1 MDHTHSNDSL
11 DRSCRPLR
19 VALMWRGNWRTPE
32 EPTNHAS
39 RLLPLVQA
47 FAALGV
53 ETAPVVYFDED
64 VEAAR
69 RALLLC
75 DGVMVW
81 INPLQDGRDRT
92 QVNALLREVASQD
105 VMVSAHPDA
114 IGSMGTKEV
123 LFQTRDLGW
132 GVDVDIYRTHE
143 EFALRFAVKLATA
156 GARVL
161 KPLRGNDGQGVTK
174 VELASPDQVRVQA
187 ASTDLVE
194 TLPLAD
200 FLPRL
205 AGAFADGGV
214 IDQAFQTNVE
224 AGMVRCYMSGDRVVG
239 FSEQQPRG
247 KDTRS
252 GAPAFGMQSA
262 KAMHAADAG
271 RFSDLRRLMET
282 DWTPGLMRTL
292 GLAPDSLPALWD
304 ADFLWREAGAAR
316 PSPWALCEIN
326 VSSVLP
332 FPDMSAPLIARTVH
346 DRPHAAASGRIGS
359 RGAAGAEIRF
369 MTLPGG

>member
-1 MDHTHSNDSL
+1 MDHAHAKDSL
-11 DRSCRPLR
+11 DNLSSRRPGKLYR
-19 VALMWRGNWRTPE
+19 LALMWRGNWRAPE

-39 RLLPLVQA
+39 RLAPLVQA
-47 FAALGV
+47 FAVLGV
-53 ETAPVVYFDED
+53 ETTPVLYFDEE

-69 RALLLC
+69 RAVLLC

-81 INPLQDGRDRT
+81 INPLQDGRDRAK
-92 QVNALLREVASQD
+92 VNALLRDVANEG
-105 VMVSAHPDA
+105 VLVSAHPDA

-143 EFALRFAVKLATA
+143 EFALRFPVKLATA

-174 VELASPDQVRVQA
+174 VELAGPGQVRVQS
-187 ASTDLVE
+187 ASSDLLE
-194 TLPLAD
+194 TLPFAD
-200 FLPRL
+200 LLPRL
-205 AGAFADGGV
+205 AGAFADGGL

-239 FSEQQPRG
+239 FSEQQPRARE
-247 KDTRS
+247 TRS
-252 GAPAFGMQSA
+252 GAPAFGMHSA
-262 KAMHAADAG
+262 KAMHDADAA
-271 RFSDLRRLMET
+271 RFLDLRRLMEV
-282 DWTPGLMRTL
+282 DWTPSLMRTL
-292 GLAPDSLPALWD
+292 GLAPDDLPALWD

-332 FPDMSAPLIARTVH
+332 FPDMSAPLIARTVC
-346 DRPHAAASGRIGS
+346 DRLARRRPAASGY
-359 RGAAGAEIRF
+359 AEQRVRK
-369 MTLPGG
+369 PHS